1 MIYQQAKERSMNI
14 IRQSLEQKTKGV
26 MQVDMNLDRE
36 RKRALGISAADPEIE
51 VLMVTDKPTSID

>member
-1 MIYQQAKERSMNI
+1 MNI